1 MLKKLLLVFA
11 TTTFASSAFANCYGS
26 SKFYNCNDLAHG
38 SLSQISQLGHVFTAR
53 GFGDQQDGVFLGDS
67 SFSHTVISG
76 HEIAPINSMRSLPT
90 LKFGPHGY
98 DASGNF
104 FSGGSL
110 WD

>member
-11 TTTFASSAFANCYGS
+11 ITTFASSAFANCYGS

-38 SLSQISQLGHVFTAR
+38 SFSQISQLGHVVAGQ
-53 GFGDQQDGVFLGDS
+53 GFGGQSDGVFLGDPL
-67 SFSHTVISG
+67 FSHTAITG
-76 HEIAPINSMRSLPT
+76 HEIAPINNTRSLTT

-98 DASGNF
+98 DASGKF

>member
-11 TTTFASSAFANCYGS
+11 ITNFASSAFANCYGS

-38 SLSQISQLGHVFTAR
+38 SFSQISQLGHVVAGR
-53 GFGDQQDGVFLGDS
+53 GFVGESDGVFLGDP
-67 SFSHTVISG
+67 SFSHSTITG
-76 HEIAPINSMRSLPT
+76 HEIALINSMRSLPT

>member
-11 TTTFASSAFANCYGS
+11 TTAFASPAFANCYGS
-26 SKFYNCNDLAHG
+26 GKFYNCNDLAHG
-38 SLSQISQLGHVFTAR
+38 SLSQIAQFGHAFTAR
-53 GFGDQQDGVFLGDS
+53 GFGGQPNGVVLGDS
-67 SFSHTVISG
+67 LFSHTTITG

-98 DASGNF
+98 DASGKF

>member
-38 SLSQISQLGHVFTAR
+38 SLSQISQLGHVGAAH
-53 GFGDQQDGVFLGDS
+53 GFGGQSDGVFSGDP
-67 SFSHTVISG
+67 SFSRSTITG

-98 DASGNF
+98 DASGKF